1 MYFVDY
7 ILKRYFLEGNVGKRK
22 VILNYPIHD
31 VLDNNNT
38 NPNTFN
44 CDNGITPIW
53 YSYTTNN
60 LNWEHYGML
69 MRSNF
74 TPVVY
79 NPFGENSINKLLFY
93 KTIFNINTLNEKE
106 ALLSYLL
113 SINEDG
119 VVIFFNEN
127 YDDLLKNMVEFL
139 TKKDFIIDIVIDN
152 IETIVSSKEIKSED
166 GYIIKIKK

>member
-1 MYFVDY
+1 
-7 ILKRYFLEGNVGKRK
+7 
-22 VILNYPIHD
+22 
-31 VLDNNNT
+31 
-38 NPNTFN
+38 
-44 CDNGITPIW
+44 
-53 YSYTTNN
+53 
-60 LNWEHYGML
+60 ML